1 MCSFGLWF
9 MVDAMIETMLETM
22 RRELIWF
29 LIEEGRMPGQNDFV
43 RVFFPFC
50 ILQEL
55 DFNLKRFNR
64 EN

>member
-9 MVDAMIETMLETM
+9 MVDAMIETMIETM
-22 RRELIWF
+22 LKELIWF
-29 LIEEGRMPGQNDFV
+29 LIEEGRMPGQKDFV
-43 RVFFPFC
+43 RVFFPFW

>member
-1 MCSFGLWF
+1 MIET
-9 MVDAMIETMLETM
+9 MIETMLK
-22 RRELIWF
+22 ELIWF

-43 RVFFPFC
+43 RVFFPFW